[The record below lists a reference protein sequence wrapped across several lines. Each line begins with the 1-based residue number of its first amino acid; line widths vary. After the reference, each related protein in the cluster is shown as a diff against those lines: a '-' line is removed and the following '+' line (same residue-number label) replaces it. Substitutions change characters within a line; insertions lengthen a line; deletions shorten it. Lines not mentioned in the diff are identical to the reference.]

1 MTSKNC
7 YTSAIL
13 QYLGSFSELPI
24 SDSPTLRETL
34 NPVSYIENAIYPK
47 YKRGG
52 VHVSTHPHSYFYR
65 RSSIPHLFPDKLV
78 DICVKKV
85 LELLLKSGEIIE
97 EHEGY
102 QRESEVVDIPFL
114 KEYFYSDKLR
124 KFSGARLQRK
134 PSKKRIES
142 FKGER
147 SYLTKFLGFYFLFM
161 LLCNERTN
169 RFVVHSIDEEVDE
182 EMQEFWISEL
192 ADISYS
198 VRVTGIGL
206 LGLCGLSKSS
216 GCRYL
221 RDLILKHGN
230 NCDTIVPKVIACL
243 LRYLE
248 NLEVLDIHNLHE
260 GIEYYYRGQGNGSE
274 KLLEIVDV
282 CPKLRTLKLTA
293 SEYLP
298 SIGKNVGF
306 LEACGSQIGSLE
318 IDCPSTFMRAQ
329 DFLTIGRNCHL
340 LENLAISHLKL
351 ETEDEL
357 TLQHEVE
364 VLFPFLRS
372 LKIQKIDHEP
382 RVTKE
387 HSNLSALVQNYNSWA
402 VY

>member
-1 MTSKNC
+1 MMFIISENC
-7 YTSAIL
+7 
-13 QYLGSFSELPI
+13 
-24 SDSPTLRETL
+24 
-34 NPVSYIENAIYPK
+34 
-47 YKRGG
+47 
-52 VHVSTHPHSYFYR
+52 H
-65 RSSIPHLFPDKLV
+65 KLV
-78 DICVKKV
+78 
-85 LELLLKSGEIIE
+85 
-97 EHEGY
+97 
-102 QRESEVVDIPFL
+102 
-114 KEYFYSDKLR
+114 
-124 KFSGARLQRK
+124 
-134 PSKKRIES
+134 
-142 FKGER
+142 
-147 SYLTKFLGFYFLFM
+147 YL
-161 LLCNERTN
+161 
-169 RFVVHSIDEEVDE
+169 
-182 EMQEFWISEL
+182 
-192 ADISYS
+192 DISYS

-260 GIEYYYRGQGNGSE
+260 GIEYYYRGQGNGHYHPKPERIRPLNLIYYTGSE

-298 SIGKNVGF
+298 SIGKMLVERNTILDHITLIWDEDTKYLIGLKGF

-357 TLQHEVE
+357 TRQHEVE

-387 HSNLSALVQNYNSWA
+387 VFKYLLINSPELEKIFFSFESPAYFFSDFFLDEILFLNPLGVLREFIVQNCSLTLISALKLVSSRPKLQLMGSVLNWDVEPRELDTFVQILRKAKGMNLLQDILI
-402 VY
+402 V

>member
-1 MTSKNC
+1 M
-7 YTSAIL
+7 AL
-13 QYLGSFSELPI
+13 LG
-24 SDSPTLRETL
+24 
-34 NPVSYIENAIYPK
+34 
-47 YKRGG
+47 GG

-147 SYLTKFLGFYFLFM
+147 SYLTKFLVSDVMDVLAEASRLVTSSKGFYFLFM

-192 ADISYS
+192 GTALATKGIKRLVNIQSLVLQQVCTDSMMFIISENCHKLVYLDISYS

-248 NLEVLDIHNLHE
+248 NLEVNTKLNLWHSS
-260 GIEYYYRGQGNGSE
+260 Y
-274 KLLEIVDV
+274 DV
-282 CPKLRTLKLTA
+282 CSCRFWTYII
-293 SEYLP
+293 S
-298 SIGKNVGF
+298 
-306 LEACGSQIGSLE
+306 
-318 IDCPSTFMRAQ
+318 MRG
-329 DFLTIGRNCHL
+329 LNIT
-340 LENLAISHLKL
+340 
-351 ETEDEL
+351 TEDKGMVITIL
-357 TLQHEVE
+357 
-364 VLFPFLRS
+364 S
-372 LKIQKIDHEP
+372 LS
-382 RVTKE
+382 VF
-387 HSNLSALVQNYNSWA
+387 AL
-402 VY
+402 